1 MIAIQKLVFS
11 DGAVKFSYKYR
22 ETLTEITSDGK
33 SGFNQGY
40 KGEIYDYL
48 NRDMLVE
55 APVVS
60 YASNTTHAKNIKKI
74 LAGYEHALGTKVLD
88 YKE

>member
-33 SGFNQGY
+33 SGFKQGY
-40 KGEIYDYL
+40 KGEIYD
-48 NRDMLVE
+48 
-55 APVVS
+55 
-60 YASNTTHAKNIKKI
+60 
-74 LAGYEHALGTKVLD
+74 
-88 YKE
+88 